1 MGEKWK
7 NIQQCTFLPFLL
19 SSSFSS
25 PGKYPS
31 PAPSELDCCCCCCCC
46 LLCTDCRTR
55 CQTAETC
62 DSSMFYQNWLIVSTM
77 IAKHIEHL
85 SQQCFIG
92 RNFVSTKFV
101 KQLKH
106 VNRQC
111 FIRSEVVSTMIAFSP
126 PANTGKL
133 RRGTDM
139 VVFEGQTSIDFLHGI
154 LDCYHKFTKEV
165 IRSDLG
171 HHHCRHYRHHHYY
184 RHFHQN
190 HCNHVWSNIVL
201 PPLVPKDVMT
211 SVKNVSKRGEVAAK

>member
-1 MGEKWK
+1 
-7 NIQQCTFLPFLL
+7 
-19 SSSFSS
+19 
-25 PGKYPS
+25 
-31 PAPSELDCCCCCCCC
+31 
-46 LLCTDCRTR
+46 
-55 CQTAETC
+55 
-62 DSSMFYQNWLIVSTM
+62 M

-85 SQQCFIG
+85 SHQCFIG

-111 FIRSEVVSTMIAFSP
+111 FIRSEVVSTMIAFFP

-165 IRSDLG
+165 VRSNLG
-171 HHHCRHYRHHHYY
+171 HHHCRHYRHYHYY
-184 RHFHQN
+184 RHFHHN
-190 HCNHVWSNIVL
+190 HCNHVSSNIVL